1 MLTERINKNRID
13 PDKPI
18 LKEEED
24 LLGRQP
30 LACSVAD
37 LINDIGDEDKDSVVI
52 GIEGEWGSGKS
63 SFINLILNKVRPTE
77 KNLVIEFNPWNFS
90 DQNELIK
97 DFFNSITNAL
107 DKIYTRR
114 SLTREFYKKSSKKFK
129 LHKLRPFRKRVLPI
143 ILYLPRLLRIDIF
156 IKGLK
161 LLLKWFGV
169 LILWL
174 LLVKRPPKSPS
185 KQIKNYSSKLLRL
198 GEISVDPTISI
209 LGIVNIRIGALWKFR
224 HSDNESLGNQRK
236 EIDKFLEKL
245 PRRLVIV
252 IDDIDRLD
260 GEETRLIF
268 KLVKL
273 VADFPNTIFLLAYDR
288 EKVGK
293 RMDEWSIR
301 DGDSIEGQEYLK
313 KIVQQPFPLPKPEKD
328 DIYTELLKAIGNE
341 LNRIGFDRKQVSD
354 LHWFNLV
361 SFNEPL
367 MELFFNHPRRKT
379 LREQLAS

>member
-114 SLTREFYKKSSKKFK
+114 SLTREFYKKSSKN
-129 LHKLRPFRKRVLPI
+129 
-143 ILYLPRLLRIDIF
+143 
-156 IKGLK
+156 
-161 LLLKWFGV
+161 
-169 LILWL
+169 
-174 LLVKRPPKSPS
+174 SNS
-185 KQIKNYSSKLLRL
+185 TS
-198 GEISVDPTISI
+198 
-209 LGIVNIRIGALWKFR
+209 
-224 HSDNESLGNQRK
+224 
-236 EIDKFLEKL
+236 
-245 PRRLVIV
+245 
-252 IDDIDRLD
+252 
-260 GEETRLIF
+260 
-268 KLVKL
+268 
-273 VADFPNTIFLLAYDR
+273 
-288 EKVGK
+288 
-293 RMDEWSIR
+293 
-301 DGDSIEGQEYLK
+301 
-313 KIVQQPFPLPKPEKD
+313 
-328 DIYTELLKAIGNE
+328 
-341 LNRIGFDRKQVSD
+341 
-354 LHWFNLV
+354 
-361 SFNEPL
+361 
-367 MELFFNHPRRKT
+367 
-379 LREQLAS
+379 

>member
-1 MLTERINKNRID
+1 M
-13 PDKPI
+13 
-18 LKEEED
+18 
-24 LLGRQP
+24 
-30 LACSVAD
+30 
-37 LINDIGDEDKDSVVI
+37 
-52 GIEGEWGSGKS
+52 
-63 SFINLILNKVRPTE
+63 
-77 KNLVIEFNPWNFS
+77 
-90 DQNELIK
+90 
-97 DFFNSITNAL
+97 
-107 DKIYTRR
+107 
-114 SLTREFYKKSSKKFK
+114 
-129 LHKLRPFRKRVLPI
+129 
-143 ILYLPRLLRIDIF
+143 
-156 IKGLK
+156 
-161 LLLKWFGV
+161 

-367 MELFFNHPRRKT
+367 MELFSTIRDVKRYVNSLRLDLSILDKEEINPIDFACIEAIRVFAPEVYLAMTNEARVFTSVGVPRYGPIEGPEDVPDEKENWSGRNT
-379 LREQLAS
+379 DRHALMRS